1 MCVLKNAFTCGHAEV
16 SRCGEGGTC
25 GGAETCAAV
34 WSLFMSHQC
43 LQRPYVL
50 LAVCFGGFLQPAAFL
65 QTWPGFKAGG
75 KTFQGFFLTLTP
87 MFSQHIKL
95 FGGPFS

>member
-1 MCVLKNAFTCGHAEV
+1 MRVLKNAFVCGHAEI

-34 WSLFMSHQC
+34 WSQM
-43 LQRPYVL
+43 QRHYVL
-50 LAVCFGGFLQPAAFL
+50 RAVCFGGFLQPAAFL